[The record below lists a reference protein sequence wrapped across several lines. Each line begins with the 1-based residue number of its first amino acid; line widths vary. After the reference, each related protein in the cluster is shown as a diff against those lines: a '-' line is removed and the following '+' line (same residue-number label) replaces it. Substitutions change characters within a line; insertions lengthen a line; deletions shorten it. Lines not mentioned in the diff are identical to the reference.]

1 MKKLN
6 NKKNIYINRLKE
18 RYLYIILLTILM
30 VFFSYFYKQDV
41 FINLVKGSETKEKKI
56 LSFKTFIL

>member
-6 NKKNIYINRLKE
+6 RKKNIYINRLKE
-18 RYLYIILLTILM
+18 RYLYIILLTIVM

-41 FINLVKGSETKEKKI
+41 LINLVTSSEIKRGEDSI
-56 LSFKTFIL
+56 R

>member
-18 RYLYIILLTILM
+18 RYLYIILLTIVM
-30 VFFSYFYKQDV
+30 VFLV
-41 FINLVKGSETKEKKI
+41 IFISKMYLLIWLKVAN
-56 LSFKTFIL
+56 